1 MHTVHTGNF
10 VIIQR
15 HFPLNLRFT
24 FVSRLTPQPETIR
37 VASQP
42 IIYEMNTTFTCEV
55 MQMQ

>member
-15 HFPLNLRFT
+15 HFPLNLWFT
-24 FVSRLTPQPETIR
+24 FASRLTPQPETIR
-37 VASQP
+37 GTSQP
-42 IIYEMNTTFTCEV
+42 IICETNTTFTCEV